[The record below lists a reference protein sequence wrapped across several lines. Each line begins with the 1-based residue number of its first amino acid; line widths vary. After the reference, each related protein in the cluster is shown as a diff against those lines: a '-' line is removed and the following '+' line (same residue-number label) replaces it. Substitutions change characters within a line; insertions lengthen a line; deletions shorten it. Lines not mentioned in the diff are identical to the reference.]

1 MALAPF
7 PDSSTPSF
15 PIPFLRYVPVSQI
28 FFRPVCHSRSYGITA
43 ALRNIACP
51 ADLLPQVVRSV
62 PYSTGKLLSREFS
75 FLHRAHT
82 NLGLKKFKLALTEG
96 GPVEERGGGHVS
108 EEGVLDSA
116 TTMMRMMKMVVA
128 MQQRRKTGRR
138 SSQRSRRGASLA
150 LGREGEPP
158 KGTAKS

>member
-1 MALAPF
+1 MAQAPF
-7 PDSSTPSF
+7 PPRLHFPFPFFVTCPSLRFSFALSVTPVAMA
-15 PIPFLRYVPVSQI
+15 LQ
-28 FFRPVCHSRSYGITA
+28 A

-150 LGREGEPP
+150 LGREGEPRGRP
-158 KGTAKS
+158 KVS

>member
-1 MALAPF
+1 M
-7 PDSSTPSF
+7 
-15 PIPFLRYVPVSQI
+15 
-28 FFRPVCHSRSYGITA
+28 
-43 ALRNIACP
+43 
-51 ADLLPQVVRSV
+51 
-62 PYSTGKLLSREFS
+62 
-75 FLHRAHT
+75 
-82 NLGLKKFKLALTEG
+82 
-96 GPVEERGGGHVS
+96 EERGGGHVG

-150 LGREGEPP
+150 LRREGEPP